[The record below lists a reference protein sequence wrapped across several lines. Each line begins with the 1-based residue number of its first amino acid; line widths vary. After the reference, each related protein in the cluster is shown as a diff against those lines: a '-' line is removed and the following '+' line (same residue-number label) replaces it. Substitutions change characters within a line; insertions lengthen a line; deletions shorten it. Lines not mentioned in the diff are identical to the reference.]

1 MVQRLKVISNLRPAW
16 KRSST
21 AWCSCICACWSC
33 TRAWWCWVRASSMLA
48 CLSKGRFCTAKL
60 HKEFNDKE
68 WQVINP
74 SLNICP
80 TCLYWFNSRC
90 ETLTFVSAPYS
101 TWIFSSVR
109 LFSTSLTSCPSLSL
123 SDSCVMSL
131 EVLPKRNCSNTTWI
145 SVNVKSE
152 RLLHVLNFDN
162 NSSTYVENQ
171 RQ

>member
-1 MVQRLKVISNLRPAW
+1 MLLHLCLLILY
-16 KRSST
+16 
-21 AWCSCICACWSC
+21 
-33 TRAWWCWVRASSMLA
+33 ASLMMLGTGFIYA
-48 CLSKGRFCTAKL
+48 CLPQQRQGFYSQASQVVTR
-60 HKEFNDKE
+60 NDKWE
-68 WQVINP
+68 IQA
-74 SLNICP
+74 SNIAP

-152 RLLHVLNFDN
+152 RLLHVSNFDN
-162 NSSTYVENQ
+162 NVTTVQHMLKIKDNKS
-171 RQ
+171 